1 MKNVLPNIITLLALF
16 SIFYVG
22 YIFYESYQEK
32 EDKITVRG
40 GDRFIGFDWIR
51 WENTT
56 RGIEATY
63 VHPILKS
70 NTLLKGIS
78 VQEKDVLTAINYQK
92 VYTVDMATE
101 IIRSAKPGEHLVY
114 QVLRD
119 DPEQFRPFEATI
131 IIQSGYYPT
140 FTYPLSKSLWQIQS
154 WILVLC
160 AVGTLTLWLILVP
173 IIQQNIKTYILPFS
187 LITLVLLWYIVQN
200 ARYFSLILEVQFF
213 NVKLER
219 WLLTSLLILWN
230 GITVVLFFTTVKH
243 LRSKILR
250 YIFIAV
256 LIIFVIGISFLIIKI
271 ILRDSTFQYHVQALS
286 FITQT
291 CFLMSILHYQLQE
304 LSVQSNLKKNTL
316 WISLLYLI
324 LSSFLL
330 WNQTFQTHS
339 IWNTDL
345 NELLVQMYFIFPA
358 FWVAN
363 PLLRFGKV
371 SVVVR
376 QSILYFIGIV
386 LILVLYAL
394 IDKLYYFRF
403 SYNPY
408 NGLVEVLILIV
419 IVLIAQRIY
428 RRYEPFFQRLFITT
442 AQKRTFQMKAF
453 LDKIPRYTSS
463 DRLLKDFIQ
472 ELQHYTQSTEVN
484 IWLSQHYNHEIPC
497 LNWVD
502 KVQIHQILKQQE
514 TFWARNKELSDFKAY
529 PQLEDFWIQEE
540 VSLIFPLEIPNE
552 QEIGFLVLKRK
563 KIGVFNLFEVELIRR
578 AITQLQLTLEVLYL
592 LEKERILIQKNA
604 EANLIALRSQ
614 INPHFLFNTLN
625 TISALIHYKPDL
637 AEQAVEK
644 LAFIFR
650 YTLKYSNENFVS
662 IKNEMSLVQSYL
674 DIEQLRFGEQ
684 LEVFVFV
691 QPEAEEVQIPAFCV
705 QTLVENCI
713 KHGLSNVLYV
723 GQIKIDI
730 FIQDKDLICKVYDNG
745 IGIDMNRKNKGTGI
759 NNIESRLKKL
769 YHREDLLVFEK
780 LDKGTL
786 VTLRVPVNHSD
797 MITVNS

>member
-1 MKNVLPNIITLLALF
+1 VKEILRTIITLLALLGILYT
-16 SIFYVG
+16 SYV
-22 YIFYESYQEK
+22 FYEAYQK
-32 EDKITVRG
+32 QEDKITVRG
-40 GDRFIGFDWIR
+40 GERFIGFDWIR

-56 RGIEATY
+56 RGIEATF

-92 VYTVDMATE
+92 VYTADMANE
-101 IIRSAKPGEHLVY
+101 IIRSAKPGEHLIY

-140 FTYPLSKSLWQIQS
+140 FTYPLKKSLWQIHS
-154 WILVLC
+154 WILVLT
-160 AVGTLTLWLILVP
+160 AVGSLTLWLILIP
-173 IIQQNIKTYILPFS
+173 IIQQNVRTYILPFS
-187 LITLVLLWYIVQN
+187 LITLVFLWYIVQN

-213 NVKLER
+213 NVKLEK
-219 WLLTSLLILWN
+219 WLLTTLLILWN
-230 GITVVLFFTTVKH
+230 SITGVLFFNTLKDTTSKAVKYTVIGVI
-243 LRSKILR
+243 SS
-250 YIFIAV
+250 FMV
-256 LIIFVIGISFLIIKI
+256 GIIFLVIKI
-271 ILRDSTFQYHVQALS
+271 VLRDSTFQYHVQGLT
-286 FITQT
+286 FITQIS
-291 CFLMSILHYQLQE
+291 FLISVLHYQLHTFTFQQE
-304 LSVQSNLKKNTL
+304 LEKKKLFVSVPYLV
-316 WISLLYLI
+316 LLL
-324 LSSFLL
+324 LLL
-330 WNQTFQTHS
+330 WNQIFKEYS
-339 IWNTDL
+339 IWDTDL
-345 NELLVQMYFIFPA
+345 NELLIQTCIVFPA
-358 FWVAN
+358 FWVVN

-371 SVVVR
+371 SLVVR

-419 IVLIAQRIY
+419 IVVIAQRIY
-428 RRYEPFFQRLFITT
+428 YRYEHVFQRLFITT
-442 AQKRTFQMKAF
+442 AQKRIFQMKAF

-463 DRLLKDFIQ
+463 DKLLRDFIQ
-472 ELQHYTQSTEVN
+472 ELQQYTQSTEVG
-484 IWLSQHYNHEIPC
+484 IWLSQHYNHEISC
-497 LNWVD
+497 LTWVD
-502 KVQIHQILKQQE
+502 KSEIHQVLKRNE
-514 TFWARNKELSDFKAY
+514 TFWAKNKELSDFRAY
-529 PQLEDFWIQEE
+529 TQLEEFWIQED
-540 VSLIFPLEIPNE
+540 VSLVFPLEIPNE

-563 KIGVFNLFEVELIRR
+563 KTGVYNLYEVELIRR
-578 AITQLQLTLEVLYL
+578 AIIQLQLTLEVLYL
-592 LEKERILIQKNA
+592 LEKEKILIQKNA

-625 TISALIHYKPDL
+625 TIAALIHYKPDM

-650 YTLKYSNENFVS
+650 YTLKYSNENFVT
-662 IKNEMSLVQSYL
+662 IKNEMSLVKSYL

-684 LEVFVFV
+684 LEVYINI
-691 QPEAEEVQIPAFCV
+691 QPEAENLELPAFCI

-723 GQIKIDI
+723 GQVKIDI
-730 FIQDKDLICKVYDNG
+730 YMEKDELICKVYDNG
-745 IGIDMNRKNKGTGI
+745 VGIDMNRKNKGTGV

-769 YHREDLLVFEK
+769 YHREDLLLFEK
-780 LDKGTL
+780 LNKGTL
-786 VTLRVPVNHSD
+786 VTLKVPAHKSQ
-797 MITVNS
+797 